1 MEIRRYRAY
10 TTLTQVRKKL
20 GMGNKN
26 TLKVVDGVFQPS
38 RQITIKKNPKYIA
51 ITMKAERSEIDESEE
66 LLKGLLGED
75 LISPALK
82 DFRNRLDALL
92 KVQPKSKFLNSVRE
106 TVQEGEWPHTSA
118 IEIVEEIEAK
128 RQNPDLE
135 ILRKI
140 DQAISLQPRSRY
152 FQDLRKQVTSGFDLS
167 SKQIAVIE
175 KTINPPVDQDLLDRL
190 EGILSARPSTF
201 IESLI
206 DQVRAG
212 RKLSPKQ
219 MDIVQNM
226 EGGNAPAVQNPQS
239 VQLLQEL
246 LDNGYLNSG
255 DRKFVYQ
262 AMKHIGSGGNLS
274 DNDRKKIR
282 HLLYKNTNRMNVQGD
297 IKDLARKVF
306 KKARSIRA
314 DLL

>member
-1 MEIRRYRAY
+1 
-10 TTLTQVRKKL
+10 K
-20 GMGNKN
+20 
-26 TLKVVDGVFQPS
+26 
-38 RQITIKKNPKYIA
+38 QI
-51 ITMKAERSEIDESEE
+51 
-66 LLKGLLGED
+66 
-75 LISPALK
+75 
-82 DFRNRLDALL
+82 
-92 KVQPKSKFLNSVRE
+92 
-106 TVQEGEWPHTSA
+106 
-118 IEIVEEIEAK
+118 
-128 RQNPDLE
+128 
-135 ILRKI
+135 
-140 DQAISLQPRSRY
+140 
-152 FQDLRKQVTSGFDLS
+152 TSGFDLS

-175 KTINPPVDQDLLDRL
+175 KTINPPVDQDLIDRL

-219 MDIVQNM
+219 ENIVQNM
-226 EGGNAPAVQNPQS
+226 EGGNTPATQNPQS

-262 AMKHIGSGGNLS
+262 AMKQIGSGGNLS

-297 IKDLARKVF
+297 IKDLARRVF